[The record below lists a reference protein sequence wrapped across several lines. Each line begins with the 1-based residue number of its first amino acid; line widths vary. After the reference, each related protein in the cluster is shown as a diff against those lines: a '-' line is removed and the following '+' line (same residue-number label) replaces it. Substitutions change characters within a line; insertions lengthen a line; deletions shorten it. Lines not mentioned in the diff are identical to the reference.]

1 MGLCTRVVC
10 CALHSSGAGLRAVNL
25 YAGSDHREAPTIFF
39 KLQGSSGGVAEH
51 AKYVVRTRKT
61 GCRALMQYPCCR
73 LVKKIVKAHN
83 GGNFASTDDPDE
95 MDELWHAR
103 KVRVGV
109 TLSAQHAG

>member
-1 MGLCTRVVC
+1 M
-10 CALHSSGAGLRAVNL
+10 
-25 YAGSDHREAPTIFF
+25 
-39 KLQGSSGGVAEH
+39 
-51 AKYVVRTRKT
+51 
-61 GCRALMQYPCCR
+61 
-73 LVKKIVKAHN
+73 KKIVKAHN